1 MSNDITS
8 ISILSEK
15 LPCMLA
21 PGNITSSYFMRPCEM
36 VYFTLLCEMS
46 LNKQL
51 LDEVEHD
58 IMNYQNRGLCN
69 TDTKF

>member
-1 MSNDITS
+1 
-8 ISILSEK
+8 
-15 LPCMLA
+15 MLA

-36 VYFTLLCEMS
+36 VYLTLLCEMS